1 MKAERKL
8 CANGVEVVIA
18 IALLLSARPAPGDGG
33 AVQLR
38 QTEGRF
44 VVTVFTAP
52 TPLRAGAADVSV
64 LVQDRDTSE
73 PVLDAEILIVLTPL
87 GWDGAAIHAAATRA
101 VATNKLLYAAV
112 MDVPLAGA
120 WDLRVTVR
128 RGHQAATVTGK
139 LTFAPRL
146 PPLLAHWPYLAFP
159 PVVVLVFVVH
169 QWRRSRSSRAS

>member
-1 MKAERKL
+1 MAERNQCTSGVKL
-8 CANGVEVVIA
+8 VVA
-18 IALLLSARPAPGDGG
+18 MALLLSARPAHGDGG

-38 QTEGRF
+38 ETEGRF

-64 LVQDRDTSE
+64 LVQDRDTHE

-87 GWDGAAIHAAATRA
+87 HQNGAGIRAAATRA

-112 MDVPLAGA
+112 MDVPSAGI
-120 WDLRVTVR
+120 WDLRVSVR
-128 RGHQAATVTGK
+128 RGHEAATVAGQV
-139 LTFAPRL
+139 TFAASV

-159 PVVVLVFVVH
+159 PVAVLVFVVH